1 MDTEMVDQDTLG
13 LTFVCEEE
21 ELGSRKVVELC
32 PNGKDTIVNSEN
44 RDKYVDLIKHH
55 FVTSIA

>member
-1 MDTEMVDQDTLG
+1 MVDQDTLG